1 MRVQGLSATLTWAD
15 GQIVIEHTRAA
26 QHWGAPAVT
35 RVAEASVV
43 GAGWQPPNLI
53 RNGMLQIQVAG
64 VDPQRMQPSDPHTI
78 PRPLRASAAPTHGD
92 GEPARAGK
100 RRRLALVWGRGGC
113 CGSPHRWR
121 PTSPLH
127 RSQPPQ

>member
-64 VDPQRMQPSDPHTI
+64 VDPQRMEPSDPHTI
-78 PRPLRASAAPTHGD
+78 VFTSRSRAHFEHLRHQLMEMASQRERGND
-92 GEPARAGK
+92 GA
-100 RRRLALVWGRGGC
+100 
-113 CGSPHRWR
+113 
-121 PTSPLH
+121 
-127 RSQPPQ
+127 